1 MRIGFVAALIAVPAL
16 AAPNPAPVL
25 EADLAF
31 AALSR
36 AQGPRA
42 AFDAYLAP
50 DAVAISEGRLLDGK
64 APFLAEFEA
73 APAGFALDWTP
84 KGGAISDDGTLGT
97 TWGEW
102 TRSVPAKDGTL
113 AKTHG
118 VYFTAWRKQRDGRW
132 LAIADGG
139 SPRSEG
145 R

>member
-1 MRIGFVAALIAVPAL
+1 M
-16 AAPNPAPVL
+16 PNPAPVI

-36 AQGPRA
+36 TQGPTT
-42 AFDAYLAP
+42 AFDTYLAV
-50 DAVAISEGRLLDGK
+50 DAVAISDGGLLAGK
-64 APFLAEFEA
+64 APFLAEFA
-73 APAGFALDWTP
+73 QAPAGFALDWTP

-102 TRSVPAKDGTL
+102 TRSVPAKDGSL
-113 AKTHG
+113 AKTRG
-118 VYFTAWRKQRDGRW
+118 VYFTALRKQADGRW

-139 SPRSEG
+139 SPRADD